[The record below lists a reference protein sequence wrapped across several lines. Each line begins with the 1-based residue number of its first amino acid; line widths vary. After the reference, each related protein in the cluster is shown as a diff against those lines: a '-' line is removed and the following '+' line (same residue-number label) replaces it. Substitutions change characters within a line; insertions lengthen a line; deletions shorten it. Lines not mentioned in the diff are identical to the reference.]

1 MIPRH
6 VQRTLLWTRSLIEE
20 MSLSETANLAQRK
33 APIWTDAFYSL
44 TALGSTAIW
53 SVMSGWLLYFYLPP
67 EGEGQVLVPAALY
80 GATILAVR
88 ALNALF
94 AIWIGHRSDRMR
106 SRWGRRLPLMFVS
119 ALPLLI
125 FFVLL
130 WTPPV
135 RGESGWNLAYLAL
148 ILVLYNG
155 MYSLNQIPF
164 TALLPEL
171 ALTDSHRVRM
181 SAWSAS
187 AFLLGFI
194 LSGLAGPLIDWGGY
208 VMMALVYV
216 GMALPLFY
224 LPFLVLRE
232 RPPVT
237 EAAADRPN
245 LWRALGSMRHNRPFV
260 IMTATGACYWG
271 ITTLVQATLP
281 YIVTE
286 ICQLDIGD
294 AFYFYIPAVLAS
306 LVCYPLITWLSNRVG
321 KWAVFAGSMFASALV
336 LPGLLL
342 IGEWLPLGLGAQGIL
357 WMTLQSVALS
367 GVAML
372 PPAFGAEIVDHDAQL
387 SGQRREGLYYSVW
400 GLLDQVV
407 NGVVAALLPVILLLG
422 RSRGDPNGPLGVRMV
437 GVFGGV
443 LMLVGFVIFF
453 RYPLRKTRIVDPNR
467 IGG

>member
-1 MIPRH
+1 M
-6 VQRTLLWTRSLIEE
+6 
-20 MSLSETANLAQRK
+20 ETANPARRQ
-33 APIWTDAFYSL
+33 APIRIDIFYSL
-44 TALGSTAIW
+44 ITLGSTAIW

-67 EGEGQVLVPAALY
+67 AGEGQVLVPAALY
-80 GATILAVR
+80 GVTTLAVR

-94 AIWIGHRSDRMR
+94 AIWVGHRSDRIR
-106 SRWGRRLPLMFVS
+106 SRWGRRLPLIFVS
-119 ALPLLI
+119 ALPMLL

-130 WTPPV
+130 WIPPV

-148 ILVLYNG
+148 ILILYNG
-155 MYSLNQIPF
+155 AYSLNQIPF
-164 TALLPEL
+164 TALLPDL

-194 LSGLAGPLIDWGGY
+194 LGGLAGPLIDRGGY
-208 VMMALVYV
+208 LVMALIYV
-216 GMALPLFY
+216 GIALPLFY

-232 RPPVT
+232 RPRPPAA
-237 EAAADRPN
+237 EMAADRPD

-260 IMTATGACYWG
+260 IMTAAGVCYWG

-286 ICQLDIGD
+286 ICRLDTGD

-321 KWAVFAGSMFASALV
+321 KWAVFAGSMLASAIV

-342 IGEWLPLGLGAQGIL
+342 IGERLPLGLGAQGIL
-357 WMTLQSVALS
+357 WMTLQAVALS

-372 PPAFGAEIVDHDAQL
+372 PPAFGAEIVDYDEQL
-387 SGQRREGLYYSVW
+387 TGQRREGLYYSVW

-407 NGVVAALLPVILLLG
+407 NGLVAALLPVILLLG

-437 GVFGGV
+437 GMFGGA
-443 LMLVGFVIFF
+443 LMLVGFLVFLN
-453 RYPLRKTRIVDPNR
+453 YPLRQKGEVE
-467 IGG
+467 